1 MMGRDDIFTSELSWY
16 KRVTQGGSD
25 SKCEEFGKKTTDL
38 QRFWKIQ
45 ND

>member
-1 MMGRDDIFTSELSWY
+1 MMRHDDIFTPELFWY

-25 SKCEEFGKKTTDL
+25 SKCEEFGNKTTSL
-38 QRFWKIQ
+38 QKFRKIQ